1 MRLHTREWGTGDR
14 VAVLVHGLMADH
26 RTWHELVP
34 VLTGKGYRVLAVDLR
49 GHGASGRGAY
59 APRLFAQDLLDTLPH
74 GPELA
79 LGHSLGALALT
90 LAVPELRPGRAVYS
104 EPAWRLG
111 GPDGTLDPA
120 VFTLFKRAPRL
131 LIKSLRPHWG
141 ERQVAAELAAL
152 DAWDETS
159 ASALSAYRAADHTP
173 EEPLVPSLVQAAEP
187 STLVSGDMCA
197 ELARRGFEVRTVP
210 DATHAIHRDS
220 FDAFLGSLSG
230 WL

>member
-34 VLTGKGYRVLAVDLR
+34 VLTGRGYRVLAVDLR
-49 GHGASGRGAY
+49 GHGGSGRGVY
-59 APRLFAQDLLDTLPH
+59 APHLFAQDLLETLPR

-79 LGHSLGALALT
+79 LGHSLGALALV
-90 LAVPELRPGRAVYS
+90 LAVSELEPERAVYS

-131 LIKSLRPHWG
+131 LIKSLRPQWG
-141 ERQVAAELAAL
+141 EREIAAELAAL
-152 DAWDETS
+152 DAWDERS
-159 ASALSAYRAADHTP
+159 ALALSAYRATDHTP
-173 EEPLVPSLVQAAEP
+173 EKPVVRSLVQAAEP
-187 STLVSGDMCA
+187 STLVSGEMRA
-197 ELARRGFEVRTVP
+197 ELTRRGFEVRTVP

-220 FDAFLGSLSG
+220 FDAFLTSLSG